1 MKKRLISILLAL
13 AMLFAVLPQM
23 ALLASAKDASGSC
36 GANLTWS
43 FDEASGTLTITGSG
57 AMTDYDWSGN
67 PDWLEFRSQIK
78 SLSLPAGL
86 TYIGTAAFIRF
97 PITGSVVIPEGVT
110 SIGTAAFTDCDMS
123 AVTIPDSVKTIGYGA
138 FDSCDNLTSVTLPA
152 GLTEIG
158 EEVFGSC
165 TGLTA
170 FTVPSGVKTIADKAF
185 QGCTGLKSITIPDSV
200 TAIGDNAFCRTGFE
214 TFTVGA
220 KVASIGSKAFAD
232 CPGLTAIEVDA
243 ANPNYASEDGVLF
256 NKSKSQL
263 LQYPCGKAGAYA
275 VPASVTTIAEAA
287 FEDCTGLTALTVS
300 GPVTAI
306 GDYTFFG
313 CTGLT
318 EVTLPGSVRSIG
330 WAAFSGCTG
339 LTEIRIPESVTSIEW
354 DAFYRCSALR
364 AVKIM
369 NKSVTIA
376 ESNTTLGDPD
386 YTIIFG
392 HSGSTAQTYARNNGY
407 TFKELSQ
414 EDDPCALGHDFGEWS
429 DTKAPT
435 CTEDGARSRKC
446 SRCDLVDVETI
457 PALGHAWDEGKVTL
471 APTED
476 TPGVMTYTCTRCGDT
491 MTKRIPKLGSTVP
504 DDIDF
509 TNPADADKF
518 AIVGQQTAAIVA
530 GEGVSLVTSQ
540 GGVEPATQNIAETPQ
555 DVIEVEIEGDWIAT
569 LKFDF
574 NTNGASNGYYQF
586 FGFYG
591 ATDYQNMVGIR
602 GGDGAMQDFI
612 RKDGAISEEL
622 NTSTPG
628 LSANGTYWYRIEKED
643 TTYTCY
649 RSSNGEDFTEMFSFA
664 DTGIDATKIVID
676 AYTGMTT
683 GYKFTLKSLS
693 FEDNGGGPVVVPVDK
708 SALEKAIRDYE
719 FITTTNYTP
728 ESVDAF
734 QSAVAAGR
742 TIRDNPDATQAE
754 VDAAAQ
760 AILDAY
766 AALELLP
773 VHEHSYTAV
782 VTAPTCTAKGY
793 TTYTCA
799 CGDSYVGDEV
809 DALGHDYGEWAVTKE
824 ATCTEMGEETHTCS
838 RCGTK
843 ETRLIAALDHDY
855 QAVVTAPTCTEAG
868 YTTYTCSRCG
878 DSYKGDEV
886 AKLDHDFKDGVCTRC
901 GAKDPDYQP
910 PFRFDDV
917 QDETQYYFDP
927 VYWAVDNG
935 ITTGT
940 TPTTFSPDSGC
951 TRAQVVTFLWRAAG
965 KPEPTT
971 TTNPFEDVAAD
982 QYYYKAVLWAVEK
995 GITTGTSATTFR
1007 PDRTC
1012 TRAQIVTFLWR
1023 SKGEPE
1029 PTTTENPFV
1038 DVPATEYYYKAVL
1051 WAVENGVTTGTSAT
1065 KFSPDSTCTRAQIVT
1080 FLYRA
1085 KPKGI
1090 SVIITR

>member
-1 MKKRLISILLAL
+1 MKKRLISMLLAL

-23 ALLASAKDASGSC
+23 ALLASAADASGSC
-36 GANLTWS
+36 GANLNWS
-43 FDEASGTLTITGSG
+43 FNEATGALTITGSG
-57 AMTDYDWSGN
+57 AMADYDLAGN

-86 TYIGTAAFIRF
+86 TSIGTAAFIRF

-110 SIGTAAFTDCDMS
+110 SIGTAAFADCDMS
-123 AVTIPDSVKTIGYGA
+123 AVTIPDSVKTIAYGA

-214 TFTVGA
+214 TFAVGA
-220 KVASIGSKAFAD
+220 KVASLGSKAFAD
-232 CPGLTAIEVDA
+232 CPELKAIEVDA

-275 VPASVTTIAEAA
+275 VPASVSAIAEAA
-287 FEDCTGLTALTVS
+287 FEDCTGLTALTVA
-300 GPVTAI
+300 GPITAI
-306 GDYTFFG
+306 DDYTFFG

-318 EVTLPGSVRSIG
+318 EITLPGSVRSIG
-330 WAAFSGCTG
+330 WAAFSGCTA

-376 ESNTTLGDPD
+376 DSNTTLGDPD

-414 EDDPCALGHDFGEWS
+414 EDDPCALGHDFGEWTQ
-429 DTKAPT
+429 TKDPT
-435 CTEDGARSRKC
+435 CVEDGARTRTC

-457 PALGHAWDEGKVTL
+457 PALGHDWDDGVVTL
-471 APTED
+471 EPTET
-476 TPGVMTYTCTRCGDT
+476 TPGVRTFTCRRCGET
-491 MTKRIPKLGSTVP
+491 MTKRIPKTGSTVP

-518 AIVGQQTAAIVA
+518 QIVGKESAAIV
-530 GEGVSLVTSQ
+530 EGQGVTLITSQ
-540 GGVEPATQNIAETPQ
+540 GGVEPAKQNIAETPL

-574 NTNGASNGYYQF
+574 DTNGAANGYYQF

-591 ATDYQNMVGIR
+591 ATDYNNMVGIR

-612 RKDGAISEEL
+612 RTGGAISEEL

-628 LSANGTYWYRIEKED
+628 LSSNGTYWYRIEKAD

-676 AYTGMTT
+676 AYTGMTA
-683 GYKFTLKSLS
+683 GYKFVLKSLS
-693 FEDNGGGPVVVPVDK
+693 FEDAGGPVVVPVDK

-728 ESVDAF
+728 ETVDAF

-742 TIRDNPDATQAE
+742 TVRDDPNATQAQ

-793 TTYTCA
+793 TTYTCE

-809 DALGHDYGEWAVTKE
+809 DALGHDYGEWVVTKAAACTETGEETRSCSRCDVKETRELAATGHSFGEWAVTK
-824 ATCTEMGEETHTCS
+824 
-838 RCGTK
+838 
-843 ETRLIAALDHDY
+843 AA
-855 QAVVTAPTCTEAG
+855 TCTEAG
-868 YTTYTCSRCG
+868 EETRTCSKCG
-878 DSYKGDEV
+878 EKETKAIAALG
-886 AKLDHDFKDGVCTRC
+886 HDYKDGKCTRC
-901 GAKDPDYQP
+901 GAADPDYKP
-910 PFRFDDV
+910 PVDPFRFDDV
-917 QDETQYYFDP
+917 KDSNQYYYNP
-927 VYWAVDNG
+927 VYWAYEHDPQ
-935 ITTGT
+935 ITKGT
-940 TPTTFSPDSGC
+940 SDTMFSPNAGC
-951 TRAQVVTFLWRAAG
+951 TRAQVVTFLWRAKG
-965 KPEPTT
+965 QPEPKSYA
-971 TTNPFEDVAAD
+971 NPFDDVKTG
-982 QYYYKAVLWAVEK
+982 QYYYKAVLWAVGEEITNGTTPKTFEPEK
-995 GITTGTSATTFR
+995 
-1007 PDRTC
+1007 TC

-1023 SKGEPE
+1023 AAGKPE
-1029 PTTTENPFV
+1029 PASSENPFG
-1038 DVPATEYYYKAVL
+1038 DVKSGEYYYKAVL
-1051 WAVENGVTTGTSAT
+1051 WAVEKKITNGTTPKT
-1065 KFSPDSTCTRAQIVT
+1065 FSPNDTCTRGQVVT

-1085 KPKGI
+1085 EQE
-1090 SVIITR
+1090 